1 MNGVTDRLGQ
11 PVATLTRLLISPG
24 SNRQAAY
31 ALYGIIAALLLIVL
45 VVGLMIVLAAP
56 EDEVADAAIP
66 DKRKDARDTRRAARP
81 KNPRARL
88 LLGLGIVVLLAGAWV
103 AAGFTTSDPGMCKSC
118 HWPASE
124 HAKADKDKDPH
135 GRVDCVACHEAGGV
149 IGRYVTDVPLRVLH
163 IAIESVSTSSG
174 AEYGRIT
181 ARACTSCHSEVL
193 LGTSTNLER
202 WLKMSHAEPLAASA
216 SCVDCHAMRGGI
228 VSVHN
233 TGMTP
238 CLRCHNDAK
247 ASTACTTCHVGN
259 TSAAVRVRTISFRR
273 EQVAEVSCGGCH
285 NEKQKCD
292 PCHGTRMPHT
302 TVFKAGAHARA
313 GAVDS
318 WYNGGKACG
327 RCHTASRNP
336 CGRCHSTLLGK
347 AHGNSLATGH
357 QGGVSPA
364 CDTCHQQYATIAT
377 RDFCKDVCHSPA
389 AIEASPR

>member
-11 PVATLTRLLISPG
+11 LVATLTRLLISPG

-45 VVGLMIVLAAP
+45 VVGLMIVLGAP
-56 EDEVADAAIP
+56 EDEVADTAAP

-88 LLGLGIVVLLAGAWV
+88 LLGLGIAVLLAGVWV

-124 HAKADKDKDPH
+124 HAKADTGRDPH
-135 GRVDCVACHEAGGV
+135 ARVDCVACHEPGGV

-174 AEYGRIT
+174 AEYGKIT
-181 ARACTSCHSEVL
+181 ARACTSCHSESL
-193 LGTSTNLER
+193 PGTTTSRER
-202 WLKMSHAEPLAASA
+202 GLKMSHAEPLAASA
-216 SCVDCHAMRGGI
+216 SCIDCHTMRGGI

-233 TGMTP
+233 AGMTP
-238 CLRCHNDAK
+238 CLRCHNDAP
-247 ASTACTTCHVGN
+247 ASTVCTTCHVGN
-259 TSAAVRVRTISFRR
+259 TTAAARVRTTSFRSV
-273 EQVAEVSCGGCH
+273 QVPEVSCGGCH

-302 TVFKAGAHARA
+302 TAFKAGAHARA
-313 GAVDS
+313 GAVDF
-318 WYNGGKACG
+318 WYHGGKACS
-327 RCHTASRNP
+327 RCHTASRRP
-336 CGRCHSTLLGK
+336 CTQCHSPLLGK
-347 AHGNSLATGH
+347 AHGTSLATSH
-357 QGGVSPA
+357 RGGSSSS
-364 CDTCHQQYATIAT
+364 CNTCHGQYAPIST
-377 RDFCKDVCHSPA
+377 RDFCRDVCHSPA